1 MSSMDT
7 FLQYMLMIAK
17 ALLKIGGVSLTISF
31 ALFLIYVIMKGY

>member
-17 ALLKIGGVSLTISF
+17 VLLKVGGVSLILSF
-31 ALFLIYVIMKGY
+31 ALFLIYAIMKGY

>member
-1 MSSMDT
+1 MDT
-7 FLQYMLMIAK
+7 FLQYMLTIAK

>member
-1 MSSMDT
+1 MDT
-7 FLQYMLMIAK
+7 FLQYMIMIAK